1 MRISRSTNCIATGNL
16 LPTPLTNIFHNLW
29 SSLYFMKHGFVC
41 LTWRSMTVFLQLNL
55 VEKDTDVLYSRE
67 KVWQNVVTLVARE
80 TIEGD
85 KTGCRSDKRS
95 KLNHNHDAT
104 LEDMTHKHVAKC
116 GMGVAAQQCVCALAS
131 CLLWAILYFNV
142 TADVVSRSMTWA
154 SWLSYV
160 IWNKKEC
167 VDDNYEMKSD
177 WEREEIEG
185 DRER

>member
-142 TADVVSRSMTWA
+142 TADVDFCRMACQLFAIRYLKQKRVWGW
-154 SWLSYV
+154 WLWKV
-160 IWNKKEC
+160 
-167 VDDNYEMKSD
+167 
-177 WEREEIEG
+177 ERG
-185 DRER
+185 KRQRGGER